1 MEIREKKIAFEDIDM
16 VQLLGVNDKYLLL
29 IERNFDANII
39 SRGNNLIV
47 LGSDEDIS
55 KIEKIVNELCYLLQK
70 NKTLTDEDVS
80 TVIGIVKTMTPSGQK
95 NFADTAIFGGRKHL
109 ISANTPK
116 QLEYFNSVMSKD
128 LVFAIG
134 PAGTGKTFLA
144 VAMALRALKDNDVQ
158 RIIITRP
165 AVEAGESL
173 GFLPGALEEKIQ
185 PYLRPILDA
194 LRYMLSPEKVKS
206 LLEKEI
212 IEITPLAYMRGRTLS
227 NSFIVLDEA
236 QNTTKTQMKMFL
248 TRIGPKSKVI
258 VTGDITQIDLHRK
271 SDCGLNE
278 AVKIL
283 HGIDGIK
290 FIHFERADVV
300 RHKLVA
306 DIIRAYE
313 NNTKSENY

>member
-1 MEIREKKIAFEDIDM
+1 MEIVEKKIAFEDIDM
-16 VQLLGVNDKYLLL
+16 VQLLGVNDRYLHQ
-29 IERNFDANII
+29 IERNFDANLI

-47 LGSDEDIS
+47 LGTGDDII
-55 KIEKIVNELCYLLQK
+55 KIEKLVKELSYLLQR
-70 NKTLTDEDVS
+70 NKSLTDEDVS
-80 TVIGIVKTMTPSGQK
+80 TIIGIVKTMTPAGHK
-95 NFADTAIFGGRKHL
+95 TIADNTIFSGRKNL

-116 QLEYFNSVMSKD
+116 QLEYFNFVLHND

-185 PYLRPILDA
+185 PYLRPLIDA

-206 LLEKEI
+206 LMEKEI

-227 NSFIVLDEA
+227 NSFIILDEA

-258 VTGDITQIDLHRK
+258 VTGDTTQVDLPRK
-271 SDCGLNE
+271 SDSGLTE
-278 AVKIL
+278 AVRIL
-283 HGIDGIK
+283 DGVDGIK
-290 FIHFERADVV
+290 FVHFEKKDVV

-306 DIIRAYE
+306 NIIRAYE
-313 NNTKSENY
+313 NNTQSDKK